1 LSIGGKL
8 LPLCARCT
16 GIYCGFLAGIICQII
31 FGKRKA
37 GQLPPLGIIV
47 FSCLFI
53 LALIIEAIGERL
65 QLWELSNQ
73 GRFLMGL
80 FCGNSIS
87 VILFPLFNYFLRK
100 DFIQSS
106 VIEVKHYIGL
116 LVLITLLFGFH
127 YLPATF
133 LIFSFMSIAG
143 LLAIYLFVNMTFSG
157 MVLNW
162 KRKEVNFG
170 NSLLL
175 AGFVL
180 VLFVGE
186 VLVLRGTH

>member
-1 LSIGGKL
+1 
-8 LPLCARCT
+8 
-16 GIYCGFLAGIICQII
+16 
-31 FGKRKA
+31 
-37 GQLPPLGIIV
+37 
-47 FSCLFI
+47 
-53 LALIIEAIGERL
+53 
-65 QLWELSNQ
+65 
-73 GRFLMGL
+73 M
-80 FCGNSIS
+80 
-87 VILFPLFNYFLRK
+87 FPLFNYFLRK

-133 LIFSFMSIAG
+133 LIFSLMSIAG

-162 KRKEVNFG
+162 KKKEVNFG
-170 NSLLL
+170 NSVLL